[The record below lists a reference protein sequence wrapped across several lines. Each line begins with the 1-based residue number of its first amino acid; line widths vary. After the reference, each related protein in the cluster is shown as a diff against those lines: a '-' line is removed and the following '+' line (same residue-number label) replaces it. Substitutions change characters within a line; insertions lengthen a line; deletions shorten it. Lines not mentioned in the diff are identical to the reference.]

1 MSSVVAVKK
10 KRPGMASM
18 GAIYRRELLSYLT
31 TPTAYVFVAVFLF
44 AIGLF
49 TFQVGG
55 FFEARR
61 AELTAF
67 FAFHPWIFMVF
78 LPAVAMRLWAEETRS
93 GAIELLLT
101 LPAPTW
107 SLVLGKY
114 LAAWTVAAVALLLTT
129 PLWVTVNLLG
139 HPDNAAIFT
148 GYIASL
154 LMAGAYLAIGS
165 AMSAI
170 TPAQIVAFVLAVMVA
185 FLLTALGLPL
195 VSDFFSGFVGGAVA
209 ESISRFSIL
218 YHFDAAQR
226 GVVEFRSIFYFL
238 SLIALCLGFTALA
251 VDARRGG

>member
-1 MSSVVAVKK
+1 MK
-10 KRPGMASM
+10 KRPGLASM
-18 GAIYRRELLSYLT
+18 TAVYRRELLSYVT
-31 TPTAYVFVAVFLF
+31 TPTAYVFIAVFLF

-61 AELTAF
+61 ADLTSF
-67 FAFHPWIFMVF
+67 FSFHPWIFMVF

-93 GAIELLLT
+93 GAIELLMT

-114 LAAWTVAAVALLLTT
+114 LAAWTIAVVALALTF
-129 PLWVTVNLLG
+129 PLWITVNVLG
-139 HPDNAAIFT
+139 SPDNAAIFT
-148 GYIASL
+148 AYLSSL
-154 LMAGAYLAIGS
+154 LMAGAYIAIGTV
-165 AMSAI
+165 MSAL
-170 TPAQIVAFVLAVMVA
+170 TAAQVIAFVLSVLAS

-195 VSDFFSGFVGGAVA
+195 VLDFFSALIGGAGAEAVA
-209 ESISRFSIL
+209 RFSIL
-218 YHFDAAQR
+218 HHFDAAQR
-226 GVVEFRSIFYFL
+226 GVVEFRSIFYFA

>member
-1 MSSVVAVKK
+1 MK
-10 KRPGMASM
+10 KRPGLASM
-18 GAIYRRELLSYLT
+18 TAIYRRELLSYLT

-61 AELTAF
+61 ADLGAF

-78 LPAVAMRLWAEETRS
+78 LPAVSMRLWAEETRS
-93 GAIELLLT
+93 GAVELLMT

-107 SLVLGKY
+107 ALVLGKF
-114 LAAWTVAAVALLLTT
+114 LAAWTVAGAALLLTI
-129 PLWVTVNLLG
+129 PLWITVNVLG
-139 HPDNAAIFT
+139 SPDNAAIFT
-148 GYIASL
+148 AYLASL
-154 LMAGAYLAIGS
+154 LMAGAYIAIGS
-165 AMSAI
+165 AMSAL
-170 TPAQIVAFVLAVMVA
+170 TPAQVVAFVLAVMIS

-195 VSDFFSGFVGGAVA
+195 VLDFFSGVIGGAAAEAVA
-209 ESISRFSIL
+209 RFSIMH
-218 YHFDAAQR
+218 HFDAAQR
-226 GVVEFRSIFYFL
+226 GVVEFRSIFYFV

>member
-1 MSSVVAVKK
+1 MK
-10 KRPGMASM
+10 KRPGLASM
-18 GAIYRRELLSYLT
+18 AAIYRREVLSYLT

-61 AELTAF
+61 ADLSAF
-67 FAFHPWIFMVF
+67 FTFHPWIFMVF
-78 LPAVAMRLWAEETRS
+78 LPAIAMRLWAEETRS

-107 SLVLGKY
+107 ALVLGKF
-114 LAAWTVAAVALLLTT
+114 LAAWTIAAFALLLTV
-129 PLWVTVNLLG
+129 PLWVTVNVLG
-139 HPDNAAIFT
+139 SPDNAAIFT
-148 GYIASL
+148 AYLGSL
-154 LMAGAYLAIGS
+154 LMAGAYIAIGS
-165 AMSAI
+165 AMSAL
-170 TPAQIVAFVLAVMVA
+170 TAAQIVAFVLAVLIS

-195 VSDFFSGFVGGAVA
+195 VMDFFSGVIGGGLA
-209 ESISRFSIL
+209 EAISRFSL
-218 YHFDAAQR
+218 LHHFDAAQR
-226 GVVEFRSIFYFL
+226 GVVEFRSVFYFV

>member
-1 MSSVVAVKK
+1 MK
-10 KRPGMASM
+10 KRPGLASM
-18 GAIYRRELLSYLT
+18 IAVYRRELLSYLT

-49 TFQVGG
+49 TFQIGG

-61 AELTAF
+61 ADLSSF

-78 LPAVAMRLWAEETRS
+78 LPAVAMRLWAEESRS
-93 GAIELLLT
+93 GAIELLMT

-107 SLVLGKY
+107 SLVLGKF
-114 LAAWTVAAVALLLTT
+114 LAAWTIAAGALLLTT
-129 PLWVTVNLLG
+129 PLWITVNLLG
-139 HPDNAAIFT
+139 SPDNAAIFT
-148 GYIASL
+148 AYLASL
-154 LMAGAYLAIGS
+154 LMAGAYIAIGS

-170 TPAQIVAFVLAVMVA
+170 TQAQIVAFVLAVLVA

-195 VSDFFSGFVGGAVA
+195 VLDFFNEFVPGAVA
-209 ESISRFSIL
+209 EAIARFSIL
-218 YHFDAAQR
+218 HHFDAAQR
-226 GVVEFRSIFYFL
+226 GVVEFRSIFYFG